1 MKRPGKRF
9 ARILIAVLALPPLFW
24 AAVVFLMPTGWVQR
38 AVVASITKS
47 TRQVVTLDA
56 VRIKPFGGVELLG
69 LRIAS
74 QAVADNPWLSVE
86 EIAVDLSLSDL
97 VRGRVEASACVASG
111 LVLRVRRDALG
122 HLEFGDILR
131 QHDGP
136 DGEAI
141 AKSDDDDESR
151 ELTISLVNA
160 TIHVDDEP
168 SGAKLD
174 FTEVQA
180 LATITDSSAALTEF
194 TGNLNGGSFTCAATL
209 DRGMNKAIAAQVQA
223 RGVSLDMGTKPITL
237 LVPLLAPVGDQG
249 HAHATLELDAD
260 LTAHASSSDVF
271 GKTLAGTGRVALDD
285 LALDDS
291 RILREVQVL
300 LPVPTR
306 GRLGSLRGQF
316 AVADRRVTT
325 SDTVLRVGEIPVNLS
340 GWSDFD
346 GRLDYLVR
354 SEKLDKAVSKIASRL
369 PSEAREL
376 LSELKVDDLATLT
389 EVRVVGTID
398 HPKVESAT
406 AAAILPRR
414 TANAMPPD
422 RRSDKAKLKEAG
434 RRLLDRV
441 IR

>member
-9 ARILIAVLALPPLFW
+9 ARILIAVLALPPLLW
-24 AAVVFLMPTGWVQR
+24 AAVVFLMPTDWARR
-38 AVVASITKS
+38 AVVASIAKS

-74 QAVADNPWLSVE
+74 QAVAGNPWLSIDAIV
-86 EIAVDLSLSDL
+86 VDLSLGDL
-97 VRGRVEASACVASG
+97 VRGRVEPSSCVASG

-122 HLEFGDILR
+122 QLEFGDIL
-131 QHDGP
+131 QQDDGP
-136 DGEAI
+136 NGGAI
-141 AKSDDDDESR
+141 AESDDDDESR
-151 ELTISLVNA
+151 EMTISLVNA

-174 FTEVQA
+174 FTGVQG
-180 LATITDSSAALTEF
+180 LATITDASAVLTDF
-194 TGNLNGGSFTCAATL
+194 SGSLNGGSFTGAATL
-209 DRGMNKAIAAQVQA
+209 DRGMNKAMTAQVQA
-223 RGVSLDMGTKPITL
+223 RGVSLDMGTKPIAL

-249 HAHATLELDAD
+249 QAHATLELDAD
-260 LTAHASSSDVF
+260 LTARASSSDDF
-271 GKTLAGTGRVALDD
+271 GRTLAGTGRIALED
-285 LALDDS
+285 LSLDDS
-291 RILREVQVL
+291 RILREVQTM

-316 AVADRRVTT
+316 AIADRRVTT
-325 SDTVLRVGEIPVNLS
+325 GDTVLKVGEIPVNLS

-389 EVRVVGTID
+389 DVRVVGTID

-406 AAAILPRR
+406 GAGIVPRR
-414 TANAMPPD
+414 TASANPPD